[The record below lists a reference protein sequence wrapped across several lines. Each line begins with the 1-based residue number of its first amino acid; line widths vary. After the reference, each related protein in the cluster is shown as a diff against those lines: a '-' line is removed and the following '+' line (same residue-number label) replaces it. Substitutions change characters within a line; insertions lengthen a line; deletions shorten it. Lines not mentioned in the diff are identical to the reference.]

1 MIEGAFVFLGLEDF
15 FFECIANMHI
25 NIPVIIII
33 RMTAP
38 LVVPPI
44 MAPVLLVVATKN
56 DENNYLYIHCR
67 V

>member
-1 MIEGAFVFLGLEDF
+1 MIEGAFISLGLEDF

-33 RMTAP
+33 RMTTP
-38 LVVPPI
+38 LIVPPI
-44 MAPVLLVVATKN
+44 MAPVLLLVATKMMK
-56 DENNYLYIHCR
+56 YCYIHCR

>member
-1 MIEGAFVFLGLEDF
+1 MIEGAFVSLGLEDF

-33 RMTAP
+33 RTTTP
-38 LVVPPI
+38 LIVPPI
-44 MAPVLLVVATKN
+44 MAPVATKLMK
-56 DENNYLYIHCR
+56 YCYIHCR